1 LACSDPALS
10 NACGYETADK
20 LGTYKLNMN
29 CSDGFYDP
37 IWGGTCWKCPAG
49 DGWIRSA
56 NNIQNDD
63 ACWRVPKETTAAAQ
77 RVKNTPW
84 AWECPSGSFW
94 DGYDWGTCWQCPT
107 AQPRRT
113 AYAVSDSRACATPV
127 NETGPATLVKFNGC
141 PSTQQAINDKTLTL
155 SGKRIP
161 GRPFLDIGAGWAQGQ
176 ASGVCYACPEVDGAG
191 NFLVTDRTADSVTSA
206 HACAIRFK
214 WIPPPFVE
222 PGLAQL
228 GAAAIVAEQ
237 KILDPAGFT
246 TELYLLAAANKIPA
260 DRTTAWIAAQWAA
273 IAAQP
278 YQNQAFQ
285 TAVYMRL
292 VAAANTAPGTRT
304 TAQAQIVANMEK
316 YIQSKRT
323 FIAQT
328 ALDMYDAWKVT
339 SDQEQQSHAP
349 NTGQLFYYGTVPL
362 DFNGMAAA
370 ILTPVGSLGAAGGGL
385 IGALAAAS
393 QFGEAANMV
402 VKGGVPANANAIFI
416 QLRAGKLLANAAEGL
431 AEATSIVSGATVIEI
446 AGAVLSSIAID
457 QFIEIIDARPRL
469 EAALA
474 TAQQPISLQTLVS
487 SGDGQDLLKWYY
499 TTAVGD
505 PASQLEDPQV
515 VALAKAANA
524 AAAQT
529 AYAKPQ

>member
-1 LACSDPALS
+1 
-10 NACGYETADK
+10 
-20 LGTYKLNMN
+20 
-29 CSDGFYDP
+29 
-37 IWGGTCWKCPAG
+37 
-49 DGWIRSA
+49 
-56 NNIQNDD
+56 
-63 ACWRVPKETTAAAQ
+63 VPKETTAAAQ

-113 AYAVSDSRACATPV
+113 AYAVWDSRACATPV

-141 PSTQQAINDKTLTL
+141 PSIQQAIDNKTLTL
-155 SGKRIP
+155 SGKRIA
-161 GRPFLDIGAGWAQGQ
+161 GRPFLDIGAGWSQGQ
-176 ASGVCYACPEVDGAG
+176 ASGVCYACPEVDADG
-191 NFLVTDRTADSVTSA
+191 NFLITDRTAASVTSA
-206 HACAIRFK
+206 QACAIRLK
-214 WIPPPFVE
+214 WTPPAFVE
-222 PGLAQL
+222 PGLAGL
-228 GAAAIVAEQ
+228 GAAAIVADQ
-237 KILDPAGFT
+237 RILDPAGFT
-246 TELYLLAAANKIPA
+246 TQLYLLAAANKIA
-260 DRTTAWIAAQWAA
+260 AGTTTAWVAAQWAA
-273 IAAQP
+273 TAAQP
-278 YQNQAFQ
+278 YQNHAFQ

-292 VAAANTAPGTRT
+292 VAAANTAPAVRT
-304 TAQAQIVANMEK
+304 PAQAAIVANMEK

-339 SDQEQQSHAP
+339 DDQERQSHAP
-349 NTGQLFYYGTVPL
+349 NTGELFYYGTVPL

-393 QFGEAANMV
+393 QFAQAANFT
-402 VKGGVPANANAIFI
+402 GPGIEGNANALFI

-431 AEATSIVSGATVIEI
+431 AEATSVLSGATVIEI

-457 QFIEIIDARPRL
+457 QFIDIIEARPRL